1 MLPTIDGN
9 IAILEGARISDSALI
24 MPNLPHTFPLVLQK
38 DNCVKRI
45 SLLLYF
51 MTLCIICFSTG
62 KLHATQYITSDNQQ
76 ITELNLLKKSV
87 LFYGSELL
95 STKKSGIDKILS
107 SEPDYKKSHVI
118 LNGSDRQTRPIAVTF
133 QRAFEQSIIK
143 MLHQGKIKR
152 ATIIIHTDR
161 PTTPLCNLP
170 GNVIMESLPD
180 DLRNDPKRIKTIKG
194 RTESVRML
202 ARAKQVRLI
211 VAYTADGMKKRSSTE
226 QQIFKN
232 ELANRRN
239 TGLKNA
245 QLSCKSIPEKLTG
258 ATYVLELASGDKLFF
273 SLNGTQA
280 QDSDKIMNWEYWFDS
295 LQNPKSKQRLD
306 HVLEFLNKCGLDISI

>member
-1 MLPTIDGN
+1 
-9 IAILEGARISDSALI
+9 
-24 MPNLPHTFPLVLQK
+24 
-38 DNCVKRI
+38 
-45 SLLLYF
+45 
-51 MTLCIICFSTG
+51 
-62 KLHATQYITSDNQQ
+62 
-76 ITELNLLKKSV
+76 
-87 LFYGSELL
+87 
-95 STKKSGIDKILS
+95 
-107 SEPDYKKSHVI
+107 
-118 LNGSDRQTRPIAVTF
+118 
-133 QRAFEQSIIK
+133 
-143 MLHQGKIKR
+143 
-152 ATIIIHTDR
+152 
-161 PTTPLCNLP
+161 
-170 GNVIMESLPD
+170 MESLPD
-180 DLRNDPKRIKTIKG
+180 DLRNDPKRIKTIKD

-226 QQIFKN
+226 QEIFKN